1 VGNRSLPVNPV
12 SLITLPLQIAI
23 RATTTALRLAES
35 AVEQVVRHVVP
46 GDPEPAEEQPRA
58 GQHAQPAAPPPKAQP
73 AAPQPKA
80 QTAAQ
85 PKPRSGAQ
93 PSQPRVAAPSPVP
106 EPAVVSEEPVLVAE
120 SADPGAEDGAGPEIE
135 VAEPWEGYRRA
146 PAADVLARVASGS
159 AAEVAVVQLYE
170 QTHRR
175 RKSVLDAAE
184 RRLTVLNDPARR

>member
-1 VGNRSLPVNPV
+1 VGNRFVPVAPA

-46 GDPEPAEEQPRA
+46 GDSEPAHEPPRRA
-58 GQHAQPAAPPPKAQP
+58 DEHAQP
-73 AAPQPKA
+73 AAPQPQTQTASPPPQSEA
-80 QTAAQ
+80 QT
-85 PKPRSGAQ
+85 PQ
-93 PSQPRVAAPSPVP
+93 PSPPAEPAPAP
-106 EPAVVSEEPVLVAE
+106 EPALVSEEPVLVAE
-120 SADPGAEDGAGPEIE
+120 SADPGAQDGAGPEIE

-146 PAADVLARVASGS
+146 TAADVLARVAGGS

-170 QTHRR
+170 HTHRR

-184 RRLTVLNDPARR
+184 RRLRVLNDPARR